1 MDCRALSPSSLP
13 HTSKL
18 IHDYAENFS
27 RLQNFYKHKPELH
40 SAEAYARQLNFP
52 ADRRREVAAIL
63 RADNLSFGSGPET
76 ESNLRRLE
84 NGAVA
89 VVSGQQVGL
98 FGGPAYAFYK
108 ALTAIE
114 SARELSLSG
123 IEAVPIFWMA
133 TEDHDIDEIRH
144 TTWFYEGKL
153 HKLILPPPAE
163 EARPAG
169 RVPLGVEIEALLQ
182 EIEDSLTGPSGFE
195 LLEILRSRYTPQD
208 TYGSAFAKLFA
219 RLFSPHGLIL
229 LDPLNPSLHAIPPP
243 ILRQAR
249 KPRDQLIDAP
259 LQPDKALVS
268 GGYAPQVKATSKSML
283 PFAIAS

>member
-1 MDCRALSPSSLP
+1 MDCRALPPSSLP

-18 IHDYAENFS
+18 IHDYVENFP
-27 RLQNFYKHKPELH
+27 RLLTFYEHKPELH
-40 SAEAYARQLNFP
+40 SAEAYARPLNFP
-52 ADRRREVAAIL
+52 AVRRREVAAIL
-63 RADNLSFGSGPET
+63 RADNLLFGSGPET

-108 ALTAIE
+108 AMTAIE

-133 TEDHDIDEIRH
+133 TEDHDIDEIRP

-153 HKLILPPPAE
+153 HKLVLPAPAA

-169 RVPLGVEIEALLQ
+169 RVALGVEIEALLQ
-182 EIEDSLTGPSGFE
+182 EIEDGPPGPGALRPAKTRE
-195 LLEILRSRYTPQD
+195 LCY
-208 TYGSAFAKLFA
+208 
-219 RLFSPHGLIL
+219 
-229 LDPLNPSLHAIPPP
+229 
-243 ILRQAR
+243 
-249 KPRDQLIDAP
+249 
-259 LQPDKALVS
+259 
-268 GGYAPQVKATSKSML
+268 
-283 PFAIAS
+283 

>member
-1 MDCRALSPSSLP
+1 MDCRALPPSTLP

-18 IHDYAENFS
+18 SHDYTENFS
-27 RLQNFYKHKPELH
+27 RLQNFFQHKPDLH
-40 SAEAYARQLNFP
+40 SAETYARQLDFP

-76 ESNLRRLE
+76 ENNLRRLE

-123 IEAVPIFWMA
+123 VEAVPIFWMA

-144 TTWFYEGKL
+144 TTWFHEGKL
-153 HKLILPPPAE
+153 RKLVLPPPVE
-163 EARPAG
+163 EARAAG

-182 EIEDSLTGPSGFE
+182 EIEDSFAGPTGFE
-195 LLEILRSRYTPQD
+195 LLEILRSCYTSQD
-208 TYGSAFAKLFA
+208 TYGSSFAKLFS

-229 LDPLNPSLHAIPPP
+229 LDPLNPSLHAIAAPV
-243 ILRQAR
+243 LCRALEQ
-249 KPRDQLIDAP
+249 RDELNDAL
-259 LQPDKALVS
+259 LQ
-268 GGYAPQVKATSKSML
+268 
-283 PFAIAS
+283 